1 MADQKQ
7 VGTDPQINITMLQGA
22 VTEAYQGDP
31 QEMVRKLNELRA
43 TELAAELQY
52 RHHAYMAVSL
62 SAPGVKGEFL
72 EHAAQEAHHADL
84 LAIRIQQLG
93 GDPIF
98 DPHDIAR
105 LIEQLKLELGDPQ
118 TLEEMIAYNLKV
130 ERRQIV
136 LYTNMVREVG
146 FKDPGTRRILEDILI
161 DSEHHAA
168 ELADLISK
176 KSH

>member
-1 MADQKQ
+1 MAEQKQ
-7 VGTDPQINITMLQGA
+7 AKQGPSVSITMLQGA
-22 VTEAYQGDP
+22 ITEAYQCDP
-31 QEMVRKLNELRA
+31 VQMVAKLNALRA

-62 SAPGVKGEFL
+62 SAPGVKAEFL

-84 LAIRIQQLG
+84 LAVRIQQLG

-98 DPHDIAR
+98 DPHDIAQVV
-105 LIEQLKLELGDPQ
+105 EQLKLELGDPQ

-136 LYTNMVREVG
+136 LYTNMVREVA

-168 ELADLISK
+168 ELADLINK
-176 KSH
+176 KAH

>member
-1 MADQKQ
+1 MAEQKQ
-7 VGTDPQINITMLQGA
+7 AGKAPAINITMLQGA

-31 QEMVRKLNELRA
+31 KEMVRKLNELRA

-98 DPHDIAR
+98 DPQDIAR
-105 LIEQLKLELGDPQ
+105 LVEQLKLELGDPQ

-136 LYTNMVREVG
+136 LYTNMVREVA

-168 ELADLISK
+168 ELADLITK
-176 KSH
+176 KAH